1 MFECK
6 KNTARSSFFKRTRN
20 TTAEGGGIDH
30 DLERTA
36 GAAAPSFP
44 TIMSLTTVLKASTVI
59 GTGYALNCLL
69 MTDQY
74 LKDQGIASTNE
85 TKYLVRGLAGGVV
98 GIVVATYHAAFGNF
112 GDEMKKAIAM
122 ANISAFSLWTLSSV
136 NQVVN
141 IATKEKGPKVDLA
154 ICTVMLSSFV
164 GAMVM

>member
-1 MFECK
+1 
-6 KNTARSSFFKRTRN
+6 
-20 TTAEGGGIDH
+20 
-30 DLERTA
+30 
-36 GAAAPSFP
+36 
-44 TIMSLTTVLKASTVI
+44 
-59 GTGYALNCLL
+59 

-141 IATKEKGPKVDLA
+141 IATKEKANADMKREILQKEEQSAQTAMKVLP
-154 ICTVMLSSFV
+154 SFF
-164 GAMVM
+164 MIHS

>member
-1 MFECK
+1 M
-6 KNTARSSFFKRTRN
+6 
-20 TTAEGGGIDH
+20 GGIDH
-30 DLERTA
+30 ELERTA
-36 GAAAPSFP
+36 GAAPSFP